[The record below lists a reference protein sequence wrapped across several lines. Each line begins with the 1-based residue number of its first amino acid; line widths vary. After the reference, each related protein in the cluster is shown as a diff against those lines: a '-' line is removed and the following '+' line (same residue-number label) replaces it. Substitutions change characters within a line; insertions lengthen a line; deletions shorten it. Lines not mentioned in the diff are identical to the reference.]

1 MLCAVLCAVLSCLL
15 SLSLP
20 RSHGSL
26 SSRARG
32 GGRESTRERLV
43 ERVSAARASVAR
55 GRDGCNVIVAR
66 CGAGHPVV
74 RACVRAC
81 VPARPRA
88 CPRIVVACPSCNP
101 TLNFRSSPFPR
112 FFSFPFPFSFVY
124 FLYLPFPLTTYRFT
138 PSFYPPTRCCY
149 RFSLRVR
156 ACVRVRFVPP
166 FPLAENFSK
175 LSHTGLRARAP
186 LFDVRFARR
195 VRLHFLSAVRRSHSS
210 PWCCPTRRT
219 DRRPAIMRPVSR

>member
-1 MLCAVLCAVLSCLL
+1 MRRPLFSL

-26 SSRARG
+26 SSRARD

-101 TLNFRSSPFPR
+101 TLNFQSSPFPR

-124 FLYLPFPLTTYRFT
+124 FLYLPFPLSTYRLLLRFT
-138 PSFYPPTRCCY
+138 HPLLLLSIFPPSAC
-149 RFSLRVR
+149 VR
-156 ACVRVRFVPP
+156 ACSLRTTVSTRG
-166 FPLAENFSK
+166 K
-175 LSHTGLRARAP
+175 L
-186 LFDVRFARR
+186 
-195 VRLHFLSAVRRSHSS
+195 
-210 PWCCPTRRT
+210 
-219 DRRPAIMRPVSR
+219 

>member
-1 MLCAVLCAVLSCLL
+1 MCAVRCAVRRPLF
-15 SLSLP
+15 SLP

-55 GRDGCNVIVAR
+55 GRDGCNVIVVR

-101 TLNFRSSPFPR
+101 TLNSE
-112 FFSFPFPFSFVY
+112 V
-124 FLYLPFPLTTYRFT
+124 LPFPPPILLFSFSFFFRLLLISSHPLSTYRLLLRFT
-138 PSFYPPTRCCY
+138 HPLLLLSIFAI
-149 RFSLRVR
+149 RVR

-186 LFDVRFARR
+186 LFDVRFARCT
-195 VRLHFLSAVRRSHSS
+195 FALSVRRSHSS

>member
-1 MLCAVLCAVLSCLL
+1 MCVCCALCCAPSSLL
-15 SLSLP
+15 FSLSLP

-55 GRDGCNVIVAR
+55 GRDGCNVIVVR

-101 TLNFRSSPFPR
+101 TLNSEVLLFRDSSLFL
-112 FFSFPFPFSFVY
+112 FLFLSFT
-124 FLYLPFPLTTYRFT
+124 FLHLPFPLSTYRLLLRFT
-138 PSFYPPTRCCY
+138 HPLLLLSIFAPSAC
-149 RFSLRVR
+149 VR
-156 ACVRVRFVPP
+156 ACSLRTTVSTRG
-166 FPLAENFSK
+166 K
-175 LSHTGLRARAP
+175 L
-186 LFDVRFARR
+186 
-195 VRLHFLSAVRRSHSS
+195 
-210 PWCCPTRRT
+210 
-219 DRRPAIMRPVSR
+219 